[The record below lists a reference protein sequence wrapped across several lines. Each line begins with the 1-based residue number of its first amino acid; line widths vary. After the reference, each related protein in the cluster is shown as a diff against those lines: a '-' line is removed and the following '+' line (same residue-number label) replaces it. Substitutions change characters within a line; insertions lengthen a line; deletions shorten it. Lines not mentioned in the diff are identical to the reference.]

1 MSSSSNSSDPGK
13 PPLLECG
20 GLPPLSTKNVA
31 PSTPPSGPESKTTW
45 PHAPTHRLAE
55 AGTYLVTAGTYGKA
69 RFFTDGPLLRML
81 HQALLQIAA
90 AHGWQL
96 EAWAVF
102 PNHYH
107 FIAHSPPQAGTLVT
121 FLREL
126 HSRTAIA
133 LNCNASAPGRKVWHN
148 YWDSRLTHERSY
160 LARLNYV
167 HQNPV
172 KHGLVAV
179 ASQYRYCSAAW
190 FERTATA
197 SQIKTIYA
205 FKTDRLN
212 VQDDF

>member
-1 MSSSSNSSDPGK
+1 MNQPER
-13 PPLLECG
+13 PPLECG
-20 GLPPLSTKNVA
+20 GLPPLSSLPA
-31 PSTPPSGPESKTTW
+31 SGSQLPHSKVPW

-55 AGTYLVTAGTYGKA
+55 AGTFIVTAGTCKKEHL
-69 RFFTDGPLLRML
+69 FPDGPRLRLL
-81 HQALLQIAA
+81 HDALLEIAA
-90 AHGWQL
+90 AHGWHL

-102 PNHYH
+102 PDHYH
-107 FIAHSPPQAGTLVT
+107 FIAHSPAPAGSLVG

-133 LNCNASAPGRKVWHN
+133 LNRHAATPGRTVWHN

-172 KHGLVAV
+172 KHGLVPV

-190 FERTATA
+190 FERTATSA
-197 SQIKTIYA
+197 QAKTIYS

-212 VQDDF
+212 VRDDF

>member
-1 MSSSSNSSDPGK
+1 MNS
-13 PPLLECG
+13 
-20 GLPPLSTKNVA
+20 A
-31 PSTPPSGPESKTTW
+31 PHTPPPGQSPETSAIVPRSKTTW

-55 AGTYLVTAGTYGKA
+55 AGTYMVTAGTYGKEH
-69 RFFTDGPLLRML
+69 FFTDGPLLRML
-81 HQALLQIAA
+81 HQALLSIAA
-90 AHGWQL
+90 DHHWQL

-121 FLREL
+121 FVREL

-133 LNCNASAPGRKVWHN
+133 LNRRAAVPGRKVWHN

-179 ASQYRYCSAAW
+179 ASRYRYSSAAW

-197 SQIKTIYA
+197 AQIKTIYA
-205 FKTDRLN
+205 FKTDCLN
-212 VQDDF
+212 VRDDF

>member
-1 MSSSSNSSDPGK
+1 MPPPHDPDSPAASSM
-13 PPLLECG
+13 ECG
-20 GLPPLSTKNVA
+20 SLLPLSTNNTA
-31 PSTPPSGPESKTTW
+31 PATPPSGYASKTPW

-55 AGTYLVTAGTYGKA
+55 SGTYMVTAGTYGKA
-69 RFFTDGPLLRML
+69 NFFSDGPLLRML
-81 HQALLQIAA
+81 HHALLQIAA
-90 AHGWQL
+90 ENQWQL

-107 FIAHSPPQAGTLVT
+107 FIAHSPSQSGTLVT

-133 LNCNASAPGRKVWHN
+133 LNRHDSLPGRKIWHN

-190 FERTATA
+190 FERTATVA
-197 SQIKTIYA
+197 QIKTIYA
-205 FKTDRLN
+205 FKTNRLN
-212 VQDDF
+212 VHDDF